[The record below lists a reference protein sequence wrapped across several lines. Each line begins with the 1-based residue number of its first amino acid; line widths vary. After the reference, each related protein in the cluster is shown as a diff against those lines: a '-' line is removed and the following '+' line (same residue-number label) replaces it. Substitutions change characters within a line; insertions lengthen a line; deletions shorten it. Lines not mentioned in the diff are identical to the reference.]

1 MATWEDWKKGLLDV
15 AGGTHE
21 ALGFLPSALGSV
33 LMAAPEAGA
42 AALDWSDRPEWLAPS
57 MTPWTKK
64 GEGVEGM
71 PFWNREQGAEQFDK
85 AMNRWQY
92 RPKTKTQSGAA
103 SSAAL
108 GDLVGL
114 IDWPFAEFGRGV
126 EGMTGSPGVGE
137 AAYWI
142 SSLGTGLTK
151 PIATAIKKG
160 VIAPLSTE
168 AKLLRQG
175 WYSGNPMGRAQH
187 YVRMPAEM
195 VARKTLSTVGP
206 QAAYDAA
213 RGFSSATTSA
223 MRSIQSKIDN
233 PVPGADIP
241 KLKRSYVN
249 EVAKELSMRRQYG
262 LEIPPDLAQAGKGI
276 FPREIQV
283 TGQQLLDNPQTLSE
297 LTGMQI
303 TDEVAGHI
311 TPHIVREFNAL
322 ERGLPLNLA
331 HKVESLE
338 STGKMMTTSLKASRQ
353 KPLLKNDHL
362 INPDWPPIKTTTATR
377 SDKAGTPYR
386 AKIAD
391 QPLYSMQA
399 AWDSLMTK
407 RSKGQIPDR
416 RFTAQDFLNEI
427 DELNL
432 AKKAKFQK
440 ELDLRA
446 MGWRE
451 ATEGKTVASKKRYRE
466 SETVN
471 LNGETIKV
479 FKLQYNK
486 NGSIKTSLKHRPV
499 FLNRPPGIGN
509 DFRQL
514 NDRGFRSAG
523 KDGLISWGFEGLTGD
538 QLLGHVR
545 VRTVLNPETGR
556 MFQIGMDQLALGAGK
571 GWLNKVTEGGMK
583 NQFISITPQRMS
595 FSDDILAKHNLKDLS
610 HKDAWDLGE
619 GLSRGE
625 PQAGMAYQDIQRAA
639 ALHKGPTTQQIAG
652 HVGRTSAP
660 QVAIQTAKGLEA
672 ADRKREPQQGLLGPY

>member
-21 ALGFLPSALGSV
+21 TLGFLPSALGSV

-42 AALDWSDRPEWLAPS
+42 AALDWSDRPEWLG
-57 MTPWTKK
+57 
-64 GEGVEGM
+64 GEGSEGM

-103 SSAAL
+103 STAAL
-108 GDLVGL
+108 GGLVGL

-126 EGMTGSPGVGE
+126 EGMTGSPGAGE
-137 AAYWI
+137 AAYWLT
-142 SSLGTGLTK
+142 SLGTGLTK

-160 VIAPLSTE
+160 IVAPISTE

-175 WYSGNPMGRAQH
+175 WYNKNPLGRAQH

-195 VARKTLSTVGP
+195 LANKAVTTIGP

-233 PVPGADIP
+233 PVPGADIT

-338 STGKMMTTSLKASRQ
+338 STGKMMTTALKSTRH
-353 KPLLKNDHL
+353 KTLLKNDHL
-362 INPDWPPIKTTTATR
+362 INPDWPAFKTTKATKH
-377 SDKAGTPYR
+377 DKAGTPYR

-407 RSKGQIPDR
+407 RSKGQIPDK
-416 RFTAQDFLNEI
+416 RFTAQDFLSEI

-432 AKKAKFQK
+432 AKRSAYQK
-440 ELDLRA
+440 ELDLYNSGKRINAKGEIRPLARRA
-446 MGWRE
+446 DGSI
-451 ATEGKTVASKKRYRE
+451 VSKKPE
-466 SETVN
+466 PPT
-471 LNGETIKV
+471 
-479 FKLQYNK
+479 
-486 NGSIKTSLKHRPV
+486 
-499 FLNRPPGIGN
+499 FLNRPPGMG
-509 DFRQL
+509 DKFRQL
-514 NDRGFRSAG
+514 TD

-571 GWLNKVTEGGMK
+571 RVLNKITEWGMK

>member
-1 MATWEDWKKGLLDV
+1 
-15 AGGTHE
+15 
-21 ALGFLPSALGSV
+21 
-33 LMAAPEAGA
+33 
-42 AALDWSDRPEWLAPS
+42 
-57 MTPWTKK
+57 
-64 GEGVEGM
+64 
-71 PFWNREQGAEQFDK
+71 
-85 AMNRWQY
+85 
-92 RPKTKTQSGAA
+92 
-103 SSAAL
+103 
-108 GDLVGL
+108 
-114 IDWPFAEFGRGV
+114 
-126 EGMTGSPGVGE
+126 
-137 AAYWI
+137 
-142 SSLGTGLTK
+142 
-151 PIATAIKKG
+151 
-160 VIAPLSTE
+160 
-168 AKLLRQG
+168 
-175 WYSGNPMGRAQH
+175 
-187 YVRMPAEM
+187 
-195 VARKTLSTVGP
+195 
-206 QAAYDAA
+206 
-213 RGFSSATTSA
+213 

-233 PVPGADIP
+233 PVPGADII

-338 STGKMMTTSLKASRQ
+338 STGKMMTTSLKSSRQ
-353 KPLLKNDHL
+353 KALLKNDHL
-362 INPDWPPIKTTTATR
+362 INPDWPAIKTTTATR

-391 QPLYSMQA
+391 QPLYSMQE

-407 RSKGQIPDR
+407 RSKGQVPDR
-416 RFTAQDFLNEI
+416 RFTAQDFLSEI

-446 MGWRE
+446 MGWQE

-479 FKLQYNK
+479 FKLHYNK
-486 NGSIKTSLKHRPV
+486 NGSIKTSLKHRPI
-499 FLNRPPGIGN
+499 FLNRPPGMG
-509 DFRQL
+509 DKFRQL
-514 NDRGFRSAG
+514 TD

-571 GWLNKVTEGGMK
+571 GWLNKITEGGMK

-619 GLSRGE
+619 GLSIGE
-625 PQAGMAYQDIQRAA
+625 PQGGMAYQDIKSAA

-652 HVGRTSAP
+652 HVGRTSVP

-672 ADRKREPQQGLLGPY
+672 ADRKRKPQQGLLGPY

>member
-1 MATWEDWKKGLLDV
+1 MAEDKKKKLLDGLLDV
-15 AGGTHE
+15 LGGTAE
-21 ALGFLPSALGSV
+21 TARFLPQALGSV

-42 AALDWSDRPEWLAPS
+42 AALDFSDRPTWLG
-57 MTPWTKK
+57 
-64 GEGVEGM
+64 GEGSEGM
-71 PFWNREQGAEQFDK
+71 PFWSREQGAEQFDK
-85 AMNRWQY
+85 AMGRYMPQ
-92 RPKTKTQSGAA
+92 PQTESGKA
-103 SSAAL
+103 STEVL
-108 GDLVGL
+108 GDAVGL

-126 EGMTGSPGVGE
+126 EGMTGSPGAGE

-142 SSLGTGLTK
+142 SSLASGLTK

-160 VIAPLSTE
+160 IVAPLSTE

-206 QAAYDAA
+206 QASYDAA

-233 PVPGADIP
+233 PVPGADIS

-262 LEIPPDLAQAGKGI
+262 LEIPPDLALAGKGI
-276 FPREIQV
+276 FPNEIMV
-283 TGQQLLDNPQTLSE
+283 TGRQLLDNPQTLSE

-311 TPHIVREFNAL
+311 TPHIVREFNVI

-338 STGKMMTTSLKASRQ
+338 STGKMMTISLRGKHYR
-353 KPLLKNDHL
+353 PLLKNDHL
-362 INPDWPPIKTTTATR
+362 INPNWPARKTKIGTR
-377 SDKAGTPYR
+377 KDKAGTPFR
-386 AKIAD
+386 AKISD
-391 QPLYSMQA
+391 QPMYAMQE

-407 RSKGQIPDR
+407 RSKGQFPNR
-416 RFTAQDFLNEI
+416 RFTAEDFLSEI

-432 AKKAKFQK
+432 AIKAKYQNV
-440 ELDLRA
+440 LDLRA
-446 MGWRE
+446 KGLGPN
-451 ATEGKTVASKKRYRE
+451 GK
-466 SETVN
+466 
-471 LNGETIKV
+471 
-479 FKLQYNK
+479 KLRK
-486 NGSIKTSLKHRPV
+486 NAAEPEPPV
-499 FLNRPPGIGN
+499 FWNRPPGMG
-509 DFRQL
+509 DKFRQL
-514 NDRGFRSAG
+514 KD
-523 KDGLISWGFEGLTGD
+523 KDGLISWGYEGLTGD

-545 VRTVLNPETGR
+545 LRTVLDAETGR

-571 GWLNKVTEGGMK
+571 GWLNKITELGMK
-583 NQFISITPQRMS
+583 NQFISVTPNYSSFEKGLLTKHGVKDITHES
-595 FSDDILAKHNLKDLS
+595 SALAT
-610 HKDAWDLGE
+610 
-619 GLSRGE
+619 RGK
-625 PQAGMAYQDIQRAA
+625 ADVGMGYADIQKAA
-639 ALHKGPTTQQIAG
+639 ALHKGPTTQQIAS

-672 ADRKREPQQGLLGPY
+672 ADRKRKPQQGLLGPY

>member
-15 AGGTHE
+15 AGGTVE
-21 ALGFLPSALGSV
+21 TARFLPQALGSV

-57 MTPWTKK
+57 MTPWTKE

-85 AMNRWQY
+85 AMGRYMAQ
-92 RPKTKTQSGAA
+92 PQTESGKA
-103 SSAAL
+103 STAAL
-108 GDLVGL
+108 GDAVGL

-126 EGMTGSPGVGE
+126 EGMTGSPGAGE
-137 AAYWI
+137 AAYWLT
-142 SSLGTGLTK
+142 SLASGLTK

-160 VIAPLSTE
+160 IVAPLSTE

-175 WYSGNPMGRAQH
+175 WYNKNPLGRAQH

-195 VARKTLSTVGP
+195 LANKAVTTIGP

-233 PVPGADIP
+233 PVPGADIA

-338 STGKMMTTSLKASRQ
+338 STGKMMTTSLKSSRQ
-353 KPLLKNDHL
+353 KALLKNDHL
-362 INPDWPPIKTTTATR
+362 INPDWPAIKTTTATR

-391 QPLYSMQA
+391 QPLYSMQE

-432 AKKAKFQK
+432 AKRSAYQK
-440 ELDLRA
+440 ELDLYNS
-446 MGWRE
+446 
-451 ATEGKTVASKKRYRE
+451 GKRINSKGEIKPLARSKADGSIVSKKPE
-466 SETVN
+466 PPT
-471 LNGETIKV
+471 
-479 FKLQYNK
+479 
-486 NGSIKTSLKHRPV
+486 
-499 FLNRPPGIGN
+499 FLNRPPGMG
-509 DFRQL
+509 DKFRQL
-514 NDRGFRSAG
+514 TD

-571 GWLNKVTEGGMK
+571 RILNKITEWGMK